1 MGLDDAQRLNCGQS
15 RVGARNRLIFDK
27 KILKRSKL
35 WSLVAPRPGRVRESA
50 EFYIQPKVNP
60 CLYDICPKYRLEP
73 PLERERGTWS
83 QNPQKKH
90 GSSALFRNTLCLDF
104 SFFRSPQTLVALAV
118 ALRCHRRHPSSP
130 GRCFGHVVLKVF
142 FFYRLNS
149 M

>member
-50 EFYIQPKVNP
+50 EFYIQLKVNP
-60 CLYDICPKYRLEP
+60 CVDDICPKYRLEP

-90 GSSALFRNTLCLDF
+90 GSSALFRNSLCLDF
-104 SFFRSPQTLVALAV
+104 SFFSLPADASGPRGGSSLPS
-118 ALRCHRRHPSSP
+118 PSSIIT
-130 GRCFGHVVLKVF
+130 GRRFGHVVLKVC
-142 FFYRLNS
+142 FFYRLNRL
-149 M
+149 